1 MSLSNF
7 AAIKRNRF
15 KLMATFLCVMYSG
28 LALSQDLQ
36 SWSVKI
42 DNGAERFKV
51 LANFNKEAVLD
62 TETQLV
68 WEKAPSQGKL
78 KWKEALIHCQ
88 SATTGVRLGW
98 RLPSIAEISSLL
110 DTSVV
115 GNENVPALSLQHP
128 FVLKGK
134 RVFWSVDKSGSEEAW
149 SLTVSNGGMANLLNI
164 KNSKAVAWCVRS
176 S

>member
-7 AAIKRNRF
+7 AAIKRNQF

-42 DNGAERFKV
+42 DDGAKRFKV
-51 LANFNKEAVLD
+51 LADFNKEAVLD

-68 WEKAPSQGKL
+68 WEKVPSQDKQT
-78 KWKEALIHCQ
+78 WKSALIHCQ
-88 SATTGVRLGW
+88 NAKTGTHLGW
-98 RLPSIAEISSLL
+98 RLPSIAEVSSLL

-115 GNENVPALSLQHP
+115 GDVPALSINHP
-128 FVLKGK
+128 FLLKRAK
-134 RVFWSVDKSGSEEAW
+134 VFWSVDKSDAEKAW
-149 SLTVSNGGMANLLNI
+149 SLSVGNGGMSSLQDM
-164 KNSKAVAWCVRS
+164 KNKAMAWCVRS

>member
-7 AAIKRNRF
+7 AAIKRNQF
-15 KLMATFLCVMYSG
+15 KLIAIFLCVMYSG

-42 DNGAERFKV
+42 DDGAERFKV

-115 GNENVPALSLQHP
+115 GNGDVPALSINHP
-128 FVLKGK
+128 FLLKRAK
-134 RVFWSVDKSGSEEAW
+134 VFWSVDKSDAEKAW
-149 SLTVSNGGMANLLNI
+149 SLSVGNGGMASLQDM
-164 KNSKAVAWCVRS
+164 KNKAIAWCVRS